1 MLRTLRK
8 SSTRKQSARAA
19 VSINSVS
26 AREVSG
32 VAWLTRSANKSL
44 DSCETWRT
52 CRGSIQREVTDE
64 EEKAE
69 GVGLEL
75 EARRRSDQ
83 MIKAHIYRENIDD
96 WVGRPVWPLALS
108 DVMHVMNHVSPLPKE
123 EESSDVK
130 VSQLIAPT
138 KITRIRRLLMVT

>member
-1 MLRTLRK
+1 MQFVDCLLLHTACAEYTNSHIWQVQMARIPHVLSALWLSWMKQYLTSTPDTEHCLLLRTLRK

-19 VSINSVS
+19 VSIDSVS

-32 VAWLTRSANKSL
+32 AAWLTRSANKSL

-52 CRGSIQREVTDE
+52 CRGSIQRERTDE
-64 EEKAE
+64 EEKAD

-83 MIKAHIYRENIDD
+83 MIKAQI
-96 WVGRPVWPLALS
+96 
-108 DVMHVMNHVSPLPKE
+108 
-123 EESSDVK
+123 
-130 VSQLIAPT
+130 
-138 KITRIRRLLMVT
+138 